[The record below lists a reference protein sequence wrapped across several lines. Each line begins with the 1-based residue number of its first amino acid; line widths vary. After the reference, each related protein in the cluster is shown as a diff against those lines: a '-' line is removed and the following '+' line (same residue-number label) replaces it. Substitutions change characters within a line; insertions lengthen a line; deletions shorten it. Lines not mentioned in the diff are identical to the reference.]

1 MPWWKRKK
9 KIVPQF
15 TVTVLISNTPI
26 TTIDVNEDAVLI
38 DARKEIELS
47 STDFPELQIE
57 YFFRFNG
64 LKCPSHYESK
74 RKVREATGPDS
85 RLSLL
90 PKIDNTKII
99 PVSTNQQQQEQ
110 QNSNTRIETIKD
122 NKKQEQQQ
130 QQRKQLLKINEE
142 RDPEEIINNIE
153 TAIDTTDEVTTTI
166 TDNLTEEISKVELDG
181 TITTENETKTLPIIQ
196 LDDASLAILND
207 VLDGIDVIAEVFP
220 FAKIFIT
227 TCKTIYDRCQ
237 EPERLRVEIQDFLS
251 FLKIIERNIIKG
263 LKNFQEKEPLKLIN
277 GELTKATTAIEDA
290 NKRTGFMAWWNSK
303 NDREHLLEIREE
315 IMRLMKIAQFT
326 MQIDMKE
333 DIVKMFAKD
342 DALRMKLMNT
352 SNNNGVE
359 TSSIENALQTILN
372 DSTLKNEI
380 LNHLQLNE
388 DDLKFELNEI
398 KQGIQKIEQKQDE
411 MLRKLNISLSLKNIL
426 DPLNFNLEIDGA
438 VQRFHDGT
446 REWAFQDFDIW
457 VKNKTNSRGFV
468 LTSDAGMGKTG
479 IMSKLVRTR
488 TGCVIAHH
496 FCRHDDSRKRN
507 PKHVLCS
514 IAYQLAT
521 RITRYREHLEQMD
534 LTNELLADLNV
545 TALFDKILR
554 EPLSCMTKSP
564 FKTRQIILIDALDEC
579 DRNGKND
586 LLQCIREHFLELPEW
601 LGFFLTTRPEVNIM
615 KALKKFKPEPLIANS
630 EKNMNDIKL
639 YIRDNLTHCI
649 AKEELDEGVEI
660 LSEKS
665 NGVFIY
671 ARYAVEKLNPQGEMS
686 IDELK
691 EFPDGIT
698 GFYDIQFKRL
708 LGGNYQHV

>member
-1 MPWWKRKK
+1 MRFWKRKK
-9 KIVPQF
+9 KIVPVF
-15 TVTVLISNTPI
+15 TVTVLINDNPI
-26 TTIDVNEDAVLI
+26 TIILVNEDAVLS
-38 DARKEIELS
+38 DARKQIDIAANDFSELN
-47 STDFPELQIE
+47 IE
-57 YFFRFNG
+57 YFFRVSG
-64 LKCPSHYESK
+64 LRCPLHYEK
-74 RKVREATGPDS
+74 KYKVREVTGPDS
-85 RLSLL
+85 RLSLI
-90 PKIDNTKII
+90 PKIDNASIKT
-99 PVSTNQQQQEQ
+99 SLSNDNNQQTSIAVVETKTEIANVKNTTTTVAPIKQQ
-110 QNSNTRIETIKD
+110 QNT
-122 NKKQEQQQ
+122 
-130 QQRKQLLKINEE
+130 KQLLKVNEE

-196 LDDASLAILND
+196 LDDTSLAILND
-207 VLDGIDVIAEVFP
+207 VLDGIDVIAEVIP
-220 FAKIFIT
+220 FAKVFIT

-237 EPERLRVEIQDFLS
+237 EPERLRVEIEDFLS

-263 LKNFQEKEPLKLIN
+263 LQNFQEIEPLKLIN
-277 GELTKATTAIEDA
+277 GELKKATMAIEDA
-290 NKRTGFMAWWNSK
+290 NKRSGFMAWWNSK

-380 LNHLQLNE
+380 LDHLQLNE

-398 KQGIQKIEQKQDE
+398 KQDIQKIDRKQDE

-468 LTSDAGMGKTG
+468 LTCGAGMGKTG

-507 PKHVLCS
+507 PKHVICS

-615 KALKKFKPEPLIANS
+615 KALKKFKPETNIPS
-630 EKNMNDIKL
+630 KKKVDEQG
-639 YIRDNLTHCI
+639 
-649 AKEELDEGVEI
+649 LDEDGVLHDKCGTDECCNSCET
-660 LSEKS
+660 SENN
-665 NGVFIY
+665 NG
-671 ARYAVEKLNPQGEMS
+671 
-686 IDELK
+686 
-691 EFPDGIT
+691 
-698 GFYDIQFKRL
+698 
-708 LGGNYQHV
+708 